1 MHNGLAVLLA
11 SRRWEQFVI
20 AVILVNAITLG
31 LETSASIMAT
41 LGPLLHLLDHVILG
55 FFVVEIGLRLFAFRS
70 SFFRDAW
77 SLFDLSIVA
86 IAILPTSGAFS
97 VLRALRIL
105 RVLRLI
111 SVVPSLRKV
120 VGGLIVSLPGL
131 ASIFVLLMLV
141 FYVFAVMATNLYGAA
156 FPQWFGTIGASYYT
170 LFQIMTLES
179 WSMDVV
185 RPMMEVY
192 PHSWAFFVP
201 FIACT
206 AFTVLNLFI
215 GVIVSAMQEQH
226 EPAGS
231 AGRGAMHFEANLLL
245 DEIRALRQEVRQ
257 LRQQR
262 ELERT

>member
-1 MHNGLAVLLA
+1 MADRKPLI
-11 SRRWEQFVI
+11 RE
-20 AVILVNAITLG
+20 
-31 LETSASIMAT
+31 AT
-41 LGPLLHLLDHVILG
+41 LPT
-55 FFVVEIGLRLFAFRS
+55 
-70 SFFRDAW
+70 DAP
-77 SLFDLSIVA
+77 A
-86 IAILPTSGAFS
+86 
-97 VLRALRIL
+97 
-105 RVLRLI
+105 
-111 SVVPSLRKV
+111 
-120 VGGLIVSLPGL
+120 
-131 ASIFVLLMLV
+131 
-141 FYVFAVMATNLYGAA
+141 NLYGAA

>member
-1 MHNGLAVLLA
+1 MA
-11 SRRWEQFVI
+11 SHG
-20 AVILVNAITLG
+20 T
-31 LETSASIMAT
+31 
-41 LGPLLHLLDHVILG
+41 LLHLIDHVILG
-55 FFVVEIGLRLFAFRS
+55 FFVVEIGLRLYAFRA

-77 SLFDLSIVA
+77 SLFDFSIVA
-86 IAILPTSGAFS
+86 VAILPATGAFS
-97 VLRALRIL
+97 VLRASRML

-111 SVVPSLRKV
+111 SVIPSLRKV

-156 FPQWFGTIGASYYT
+156 FPEWFGTIGDSYYT
-170 LFQIMTLES
+170 LFQVMTLES
-179 WSMDVV
+179 WSMGVV
-185 RPMMEVY
+185 RPIMEVY

-226 EPAGS
+226 EPA
-231 AGRGAMHFEANLLL
+231 AEADRASLHSETSLLL
-245 DEIRALRQEVRQ
+245 DEIRALRQEVGQ
-257 LRQQR
+257 LRQAR
-262 ELERT
+262 EHERT

>member
-1 MHNGLAVLLA
+1 M
-11 SRRWEQFVI
+11 
-20 AVILVNAITLG
+20 NAITLG
-31 LETSASIMAT
+31 LETSAVVMADY
-41 LGPLLHLLDHVILG
+41 GRLLHLVDQVILG
-55 FFVVEIGLRLFAFRS
+55 FFVLEIGLRLFAFRS

-77 SLFDLSIVA
+77 SLFDFAIVA
-86 IAILPTSGAFS
+86 IAMLPTSGAFS

-111 SVVPSLRKV
+111 SVIPSLRKV

-131 ASIFVLLMLV
+131 ASIFVLMMLV

-156 FPQWFGTIGASYYT
+156 FPEWFGTIGASYYT

-185 RPMMEVY
+185 RPIMAVY
-192 PHSWAFFVP
+192 PYSWAFFVP

-215 GVIVSAMQEQH
+215 GVIVSAMQDQQETVA
-226 EPAGS
+226 EVERVS
-231 AGRGAMHFEANLLL
+231 MHTETRLLL
-245 DEIRALRQEVRQ
+245 DEIRALRDEVRQ
-257 LRQQR
+257 LRR
-262 ELERT
+262 EREYERA